1 MFKPIMKPKKIL
13 NSRNITP
20 STNSSA
26 FESRNSYPKFG
37 SLALAVLCA
46 LTSVNAISAETQ
58 PAIITTETSY
68 TEPVQITSTIAGN
81 YNNTTDSYL
90 TSIMVT
96 GTNGKLTGQNTLTVN
111 LSNPE
116 PPPVD
121 TYDLI
126 LLGVDEGANLEWNG
140 DVSLSSISSKAYEG
154 TCALGVWASS
164 AIIKGNVDIKMV
176 DSADFSGQ
184 DKHQYVTGIDLTNPN
199 GQISN
204 LSISD
209 GTLGI
214 NVSTTGK
221 EGSYTENSNI
231 ETKGRTAVGIRM
243 EDPGSAFNIDSS
255 STSITADAVRGDV
268 TGINAINQAKLIG
281 KGSLTITTSG
291 GRSATGIEIRDGASV
306 EWTGDLTSV
315 SNLKAVNIE
324 GADNEA
330 GNIGI
335 FYPEQAQFVPS
346 SITIS
351 GNIDLTAKTI
361 SSSDENEALAYNVLL
376 DSKVNKDPS
385 KVLEDKI
392 ILGGADKTVKLS
404 ASILSSKEK
413 DEANSLCIG
422 NGKVEILGKSVLISA
437 IAEGEG
443 TAYGVYMNGGQVDLG
458 SSGGSVDV
466 SAKADSGNANALQ
479 IEAGTLNL
487 NGDTTIS
494 SGSINSVGS
503 GKIVVNGNLNLSSL
517 DIINGN
523 VLTIKGSVTTTSG
536 SVFTNAASG
545 TATTFGETLYKDKL
559 DFQDKSKLILT
570 DAEYTLAYLK
580 NIQDSLKEAPIVQMT
595 GKIAG
600 NSDLTIDDLPTIA
613 GTILSKAELKLEGNT
628 TLTGS
633 VLTKTEAGV
642 GFVNL
647 GEGNQLTIA
656 AGTDKNFSIV
666 GGNGELV
673 SGKGPVA
680 LIVGNSTT
688 SGSLT
693 IGGDGTEGGTLNGT
707 LEINQTSQV
716 QVKGNAGVAAEF
728 AISSQVSVNDASELV
743 ITDGAKLISDIVK
756 VAKDATV
763 RVGTNV
769 AQGVGVFVAK
779 NLNLL
784 GKLLLDP
791 SWTNGSPAQGAYENA
806 DITQGGQI
814 TVGQN
819 STLVLGSDDPDL
831 AKTAINHT
839 GMSLAQGK
847 IEAALYL
854 AKPIS
859 LGSGSIIVDG
869 SLTQAATNAAPGS
882 LVVAKNALLAVE
894 VTDETAT
901 GKAVAINDGTVNF
914 ADGSYLL
921 LTGLENLTTTE
932 DLQVK
937 LANTVTGTLL
947 DDHIYGSSGLWYNY
961 MLKDGIVTADYDPTG
976 AMTQLGLIAPNTTRE
991 GLLANNPYM
1000 ESVRQLLNSGNLAGA
1015 AEEMNRIA
1023 MVGAASG
1030 TQIAALNAS
1039 NMIFDTIDE
1048 HGSSLAAYSHDKKGL
1063 DLWID
1068 LNSSFSKASKYE
1080 VASSRFGYK
1089 SDIGGVAVGADY
1101 SFGNGFAVGMA
1112 FSFGKGSIR
1121 GQNSGAGV
1129 KNKIEYYGINFYGV
1143 QSSQYANLIGTVG
1156 YLHTKNKISSAF
1168 GGSAK
1173 PNGNSFVAALKAEK
1187 PLAVANQFTVTP
1199 HVGLRYTYSNIDS
1212 FKSNGFKYTNK
1223 KVNLVQLPVGVAF
1236 NAEVKAPCG
1245 ATVKPFVDVSVVPA
1259 LGHRKVKNSFGLAD
1273 GTATD
1278 KLETRI
1284 ANNALL
1290 QGKVG
1295 VESAYKNHSFSLNY
1309 GLGAGNK
1316 GRVDQALQARYR
1328 YSF

>member
-116 PPPVD
+116 PPSVD

-545 TATTFGETLYKDKL
+545 TASTFGETLYKDKL

>member
-1 MFKPIMKPKKIL
+1 M
-13 NSRNITP
+13 
-20 STNSSA
+20 
-26 FESRNSYPKFG
+26 
-37 SLALAVLCA
+37 
-46 LTSVNAISAETQ
+46 
-58 PAIITTETSY
+58 
-68 TEPVQITSTIAGN
+68 
-81 YNNTTDSYL
+81 
-90 TSIMVT
+90 
-96 GTNGKLTGQNTLTVN
+96 
-111 LSNPE
+111 
-116 PPPVD
+116 
-121 TYDLI
+121 
-126 LLGVDEGANLEWNG
+126 LGVDEGANLEWNG

>member
-1 MFKPIMKPKKIL
+1 M
-13 NSRNITP
+13 
-20 STNSSA
+20 
-26 FESRNSYPKFG
+26 
-37 SLALAVLCA
+37 
-46 LTSVNAISAETQ
+46 TSVNAISAETQ
-58 PAIITTETSY
+58 PAIITTEASY
-68 TEPVQITSTIAGN
+68 TEPVLITSTTAGK
-81 YNNTTDSYL
+81 YNNATDSYL

-116 PPPVD
+116 PPSAD

-199 GQISN
+199 GQTSN

-214 NVSTTGK
+214 NVSTTRK

-243 EDPGSAFNIDSS
+243 GDPGSAFNIDSS

-268 TGINAINQAKLIG
+268 TGINAINQAKLVG

-315 SNLKAVNIE
+315 SNLKAVNTE
-324 GADNEA
+324 GADNGA

-335 FYPEQAQFVPS
+335 FDPEQAQFVPS

-413 DEANSLCIG
+413 DEANSLCIENG
-422 NGKVEILGKSVLISA
+422 NVEILGKSVLISA

-458 SSGGSVDV
+458 SSGGSVDI

-545 TATTFGETLYKDKL
+545 TATTFGEILYKDKL

-642 GFVNL
+642 GSVNL

-728 AISSQVSVNDASELV
+728 AVGSQVSVNDASELV

-769 AQGVGVFVAK
+769 AQGVGIFVAK

-784 GKLLLDP
+784 GKLVLDP

-819 STLVLGSDDPDL
+819 STLILGSDDPDL

-1089 SDIGGVAVGADY
+1089 SDMGGVAVGADY
-1101 SFGNGFAVGMA
+1101 SFGNGLAAGMA

-1143 QSSQYANLIGTVG
+1143 QSNQYANLIGTVG
-1156 YLHTKNKISSAF
+1156 YLHTKNKISSTF

-1187 PLAVANQFTVTP
+1187 PLAVANQFTITP

-1212 FKSNGFKYTNK
+1212 FKSNGFKYTNR

-1284 ANNALL
+1284 ANNALF

>member
-1 MFKPIMKPKKIL
+1 
-13 NSRNITP
+13 
-20 STNSSA
+20 
-26 FESRNSYPKFG
+26 
-37 SLALAVLCA
+37 
-46 LTSVNAISAETQ
+46 
-58 PAIITTETSY
+58 
-68 TEPVQITSTIAGN
+68 
-81 YNNTTDSYL
+81 
-90 TSIMVT
+90 MVT